1 MKYLISK
8 TELANVN
15 ILHGEQYEHGAVV
28 AVWCNNVHTGTWRV
42 FCIQK
47 EQGMKIVTELHG
59 CLEESYLLAYTLHV
73 CAS

>member
-28 AVWCNNVHTGTWRV
+28 AA
-42 FCIQK
+42 
-47 EQGMKIVTELHG
+47 MM
-59 CLEESYLLAYTLHV
+59 
-73 CAS
+73 